1 VFVGHIE
8 LNYYLLIARTLGPSY
23 ALEAIILNHV
33 IMARSQV
40 GACACADMERGS
52 NHVLAFGRR
61 RQ

>member
-1 VFVGHIE
+1 

-23 ALEAIILNHV
+23 ALEANILNHV
-33 IMARSQV
+33 IMARSQI
-40 GACACADMERGS
+40 GACADMERGS